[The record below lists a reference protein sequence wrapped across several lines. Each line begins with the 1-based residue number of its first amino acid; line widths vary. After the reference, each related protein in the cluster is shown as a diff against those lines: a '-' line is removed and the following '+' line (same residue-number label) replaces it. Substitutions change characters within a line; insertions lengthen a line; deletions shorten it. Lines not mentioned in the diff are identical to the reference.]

1 VFFVPLWFEYTNTV
15 MNEVEIGGIERELSR
30 LWSELA
36 HPQPGDAQAAPVLR
50 TCTLNLVVA
59 GCGGEQADVAPL
71 LAEVAVRHPARC
83 IVVVG
88 DGEGERPRA
97 WVNIT
102 CHAAGRGQQQVC
114 SERLI
119 LQAPAGA
126 LQQVIGSV
134 AGLLVA
140 DLPAFLWWRG
150 RPPASDLEKERFNRL
165 ARVVDRVV
173 LDSASFS
180 GEELAGAAELVRA
193 YPRLAFGDL
202 NWARLTSW
210 RAAVAQVFDPP
221 AMQAQLASLSRARIA
236 HPGGEPSAAVRLLAG
251 WLQSRLQP
259 PPEVETTGSD
269 AEVLELD
276 LAGGTIRV
284 PRPAPPTDAQA
295 LSEELRI
302 VGRDAVFE
310 QALSAA
316 TTED

>member
-1 VFFVPLWFEYTNTV
+1 
-15 MNEVEIGGIERELSR
+15 
-30 LWSELA
+30 
-36 HPQPGDAQAAPVLR
+36 
-50 TCTLNLVVA
+50 
-59 GCGGEQADVAPL
+59 
-71 LAEVAVRHPARC
+71 
-83 IVVVG
+83 VVVG

-126 LQQVIGSV
+126 LHQVIGSV

-150 RPPASDLEKERFNRL
+150 RPPANDLERERFNHL

-173 LDSASFS
+173 LDSARLS

-259 PPEVETTGSD
+259 PPEVEMTGSD
-269 AEVLELD
+269 AEVVELD

-284 PRPAPPTDAQA
+284 PRPVPPTDAQA

-302 VGRDAVFE
+302 VGHDAVFKE
-310 QALSAA
+310 ALYAA
-316 TTED
+316 TGSPE